1 MFEFLTSI
9 KKKKYVEE
17 NLFLKDKKEIR
28 SLSFVKNAD
37 EEVVIEFLN
46 NIDKSFNS
54 DKKGRLA
61 QGTYFEVF
69 LASVFRLAGF
79 DVKIT
84 PKRYIRNG
92 RVYTG
97 DDNVDLILRKGSEK
111 IAVQA
116 KHFRLNVKAPRII
129 TKDNVFRFC
138 GMDDKEYTKKL
149 FITTTL
155 FNQSV
160 YEEIEKNE
168 KAKKIEWYDRY
179 GLLQLLNQLI
189 PETMGKYL
197 LLNSLPASVE
207 KCPDCESGFVLTKW
221 SDKNHNYF
229 KGCTMYPICN
239 HTESIK

>member
-9 KKKKYVEE
+9 KKKKYAEE
-17 NLFLKDKKEIR
+17 NLFLKDRREIS
-28 SLSFVKNAD
+28 SLSFAKNAD

-46 NIDKSFNS
+46 DIDKSFNS

-61 QGTYFEVF
+61 QGTSFEIF

-79 DVKIT
+79 DVEIT
-84 PKRYIRNG
+84 KKRYIKRG
-92 RVYTG
+92 YVYTG
-97 DDNVDLILRKGSEK
+97 DNNVDLILRKGSEK

-116 KHFRLNVKAPRII
+116 KHFRLNTKTPKII
-129 TKDNVFRFC
+129 TRNNVRHFC
-138 GMDDKEYTKKL
+138 GMDDEDYTKKL

-155 FNQSV
+155 FNPFV
-160 YEEIEKNE
+160 YEEIEQNE

-207 KCPDCESGFVLTKW
+207 KCPDCESGFILTKW
-221 SDKNHNYF
+221 SDKNHKYF
-229 KGCTMYPICN
+229 KGCTMYPICE
-239 HTESIK
+239 HTKSIE

>member
-9 KKKKYVEE
+9 KKKKYAEE
-17 NLFLKDKKEIR
+17 NLFLKDRREIS
-28 SLSFVKNAD
+28 SLSFAKNAD

-46 NIDKSFNS
+46 DIDKSFNS

-61 QGTYFEVF
+61 QGTSFEIF

-79 DVKIT
+79 DVEIT
-84 PKRYIRNG
+84 KKSYIKRGY
-92 RVYTG
+92 VYTG
-97 DDNVDLILRKGSEK
+97 DNNVDLILRKGSEK

-116 KHFRLNVKAPRII
+116 KHFRLNTKTPKII
-129 TKDNVFRFC
+129 ARDNVRHFC
-138 GMDDKEYTKKL
+138 GMDDEDYTKKL

-155 FNQSV
+155 FNPFV
-160 YEEIEKNE
+160 YEEIEQNE

-207 KCPDCESGFVLTKW
+207 KCPDCESGFILTKW
-221 SDKNHNYF
+221 SDKNHKYF
-229 KGCTMYPICN
+229 KGCTMYPICE
-239 HTESIK
+239 HTKSIE

>member
-1 MFEFLTSI
+1 M
-9 KKKKYVEE
+9 
-17 NLFLKDKKEIR
+17 
-28 SLSFVKNAD
+28 
-37 EEVVIEFLN
+37 IEFLN
-46 NIDKSFNS
+46 NIDKRFNS

-61 QGTYFEVF
+61 QGTSFEVF

-84 PKRYIRNG
+84 RKRYIEKG
-92 RVYTG
+92 HVYTG

-116 KHFRLNVKAPRII
+116 KHFRLNTKAPKII
-129 TKDNVFRFC
+129 TKDNVHHFC
-138 GMDDKEYTKKL
+138 GMDDKDYTKKL

-155 FNQSV
+155 FNPLV
-160 YEEIEKNE
+160 YKEIEQNE

-197 LLNSLPASVE
+197 FLNSLPAGVE
-207 KCPDCESGFVLTKW
+207 KCPSCESGFILKKW
-221 SDKNHNYF
+221 SDKNHKYF
-229 KGCTMYPICN
+229 KGCTMFPDCEY
-239 HTESIK
+239 TESIK

>member
-9 KKKKYVEE
+9 KKKKYSEE
-17 NLFLKDKKEIR
+17 NLFLKDKREIR
-28 SLSFVKNAD
+28 SVSFAKNAD

-46 NIDKSFNS
+46 DIDKRFNS

-61 QGTYFEVF
+61 QGTSFEVF

-79 DVKIT
+79 DVEIT
-84 PKRYIRNG
+84 QKKYKKNG
-92 RVYTG
+92 HVYTG

-116 KHFRLNVKAPRII
+116 KHFRLNAKAPKII
-129 TKDNVFRFC
+129 AKNNVFHFC
-138 GMDDKEYTKKL
+138 GMDDKDYTRKL

-155 FNQSV
+155 FNPLV
-160 YEEIEKNE
+160 YKEIEKNE

-207 KCPDCESGFVLTKW
+207 KCPDCEAGFVLTKW
-221 SDKNHNYF
+221 SDKNHKYF
-229 KGCTMYPICN
+229 KGCTMFPDCKY
-239 HTESIK
+239 TESIK